1 MSEEKVLTKEIAA
14 QFLKEEDSV
23 DLSVYSEFED
33 SAIEALSNYDGQL
46 ALDTLV
52 KETKEWEY
60 LGPFNCGVREKG
72 EALACLLSKHKG
84 DLEFDMLLEL
94 SEEEARALANHRGS
108 LSFGSLK
115 SITKTTET
123 ILSEKRSQ
131 EKLKYPKYLLI
142 IDENAPRLFYE
153 CVFKEWRVLYGEHE
167 LTYRVRDD
175 GDGLDTY
182 VFVNSNWVADTQK
195 RSLANGEFHDLW
207 EWLGELHS
215 YDLIH

>member
-1 MSEEKVLTKEIAA
+1 MSEEKVLTKEIAE
-14 QFLKEEDSV
+14 QFLNEEDSV

-33 SAIEALSNYDGQL
+33 SAIEALSSYDGQL
-46 ALDTLV
+46 SLDAFV
-52 KETKEWEY
+52 KEVKKWEY
-60 LGPFNCGVREKG
+60 LEKG

-94 SEEEARALANHRGS
+94 SEEEAKALANHRGN

-142 IDENAPRLFYE
+142 IDEDAPRLFYE
-153 CVFKEWRVLYGEHE
+153 CVKKDWRVLYGEHE

-175 GDGLDTY
+175 GDGLDKY
-182 VFVNSNWVADTQK
+182 VFVNSNWVTETQA

-207 EWLGELHS
+207 EWLDELHS

>member
-1 MSEEKVLTKEIAA
+1 MSKEKVLTKEIAE
-14 QFLKEEDSV
+14 QFMKEEDSV
-23 DLSVYSEFED
+23 DLSLYSEFED

-46 ALDTLV
+46 SLDALV
-52 KETKEWEY
+52 KEVKEWEY
-60 LGPFNCGVREKG
+60 LGSFNHGVRENG

-84 DLEFDMLLEL
+84 DLEFDMVLEL
-94 SEEEARALANHRGS
+94 SEEEAKALANHRGN
-108 LSFGSLK
+108 LAFGSLK

-142 IDENAPRLFYE
+142 IDEDAPRLFYE
-153 CVFKEWRVLYGEHE
+153 CVKKDWRVLYGEHE

-175 GDGLDTY
+175 GHGLDKY
-182 VFVNSNWVADTQK
+182 VFINSNWVTETQA

-207 EWLGELHS
+207 EWLDELHS
-215 YDLIH
+215 YDHIN

>member
-1 MSEEKVLTKEIAA
+1 MSEEKVLTKEIAE
-14 QFLKEEDSV
+14 QFLNEEDSV

-33 SAIEALSNYDGQL
+33 SAIEDLSNYDGQL
-46 ALDTLV
+46 SLDAFV
-52 KETKEWEY
+52 KEVKKWEY
-60 LGPFNCGVREKG
+60 LEKG

-94 SEEEARALANHRGS
+94 SEEEARALANHSGN

-123 ILSEKRSQ
+123 ILSEKRSK